1 MHGNWY
7 LCMEF
12 FFSMSFWDSL
22 IYAYRVPIESRQHL
36 FFFFFHVEE
45 VLLGGR
51 DKMAAEKEEERRENT
66 RQHILGLPF

>member
-1 MHGNWY
+1 
-7 LCMEF
+7 
-12 FFSMSFWDSL
+12 
-22 IYAYRVPIESRQHL
+22 
-36 FFFFFHVEE
+36 VEE

>member
-22 IYAYRVPIESRQHL
+22 IYAYSVPIESRQHL
-36 FFFFFHVEE
+36 FFFFHVEE

-51 DKMAAEKEEERRENT
+51 DKMAAEKEEERREKT

>member
-1 MHGNWY
+1 
-7 LCMEF
+7 MEF

-36 FFFFFHVEE
+36 FFFFFFHVEE